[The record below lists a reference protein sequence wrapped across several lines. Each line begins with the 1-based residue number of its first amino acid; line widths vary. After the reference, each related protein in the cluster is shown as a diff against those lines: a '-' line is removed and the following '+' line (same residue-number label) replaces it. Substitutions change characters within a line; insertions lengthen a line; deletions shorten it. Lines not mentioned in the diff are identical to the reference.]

1 MEQAFKVA
9 SPVNASSSDAS
20 TSSLSFLQESTP
32 LTDVHCVPTCRHVLS
47 AARPRQH
54 CFASFMLGRR
64 LGLEGALRL
73 SSHSVH
79 MSSAG
84 CLEAPF
90 SGVPAQDP
98 GSLIAGFAP
107 VEEVFYNILRGFSAD
122 ACPMVTCSMN
132 FAVTCCAVR
141 KPAHQPAACPIVHMT
156 HSLAIP

>member
-20 TSSLSFLQESTP
+20 TSSLSFLQREHLAHGRALCS
-32 LTDVHCVPTCRHVLS
+32 HLS
-47 AARPRQH
+47 ARVERPRQH

-64 LGLEGALRL
+64 LGHEGALRL

-107 VEEVFYNILRGFSAD
+107 VEEVFL
-122 ACPMVTCSMN
+122 
-132 FAVTCCAVR
+132 
-141 KPAHQPAACPIVHMT
+141 
-156 HSLAIP
+156 